1 MFNIL
6 DYLNINN
13 TIKSSTEKFS
23 SQKYSGQLKAGYH
36 MMPDGKLMKDSDHKA
51 PQYGGG
57 EEKSLSKGV
66 MIVSILLNLI
76 ISFLFI
82 LFSLDYINVIDPK
95 LTITNKSIYIILV
108 YLLLISNGFM
118 FLVNL
123 INMIQIFA

>member
-13 TIKSSTEKFS
+13 TSSKEKFS
-23 SQKYSGQLKAGYH
+23 SRK
-36 MMPDGKLMKDSDHKA
+36 
-51 PQYGGG
+51 YGGSDD
-57 EEKSLSKGV
+57 KPLSKGV
-66 MIVSILLNLI
+66 MIISILLNLI

-95 LTITNKSIYIILV
+95 LTIQNKSIYIILV

-118 FLVNL
+118 FLVNF
-123 INMIQIFA
+123 INMIQLFT

>member
-13 TIKSSTEKFS
+13 TIKSSKENFS
-23 SQKYSGQLKAGYH
+23 AQKYGNGNG
-36 MMPDGKLMKDSDHKA
+36 D
-51 PQYGGG
+51 
-57 EEKSLSKGV
+57 KSLSKSV
-66 MIVSILLNLI
+66 MIVSILFNLI

-82 LFSLDYINVIDPK
+82 LFSLDYINVINPK

-123 INMIQIFA
+123 INMIQFFT

>member
-13 TIKSSTEKFS
+13 TIKSSKEKFS
-23 SQKYSGQLKAGYH
+23 SQK
-36 MMPDGKLMKDSDHKA
+36 
-51 PQYGGG
+51 YGGG

-66 MIVSILLNLI
+66 IIVSILLNLI